1 MKKRF
6 FGVLAFASMLA
17 LSSCNNKNASQL
29 KDMKTIEDSVSY
41 ALGIVQGPGINNFVK
56 NQGESFEKV
65 FNIEAYLSGVKNVL
79 DAEDPEKAELTPDEA
94 VEILQAY
101 FQDLKETEK
110 NKNTEEGVKFLE
122 ENKKN
127 DGVVETESGLQYK
140 VINASTD
147 PAARKPTATDEVS
160 VHYEGRLINGK
171 VFDSSFARGEQAR
184 FPLNRVIP
192 GWTEGIQLMKE
203 GDEFEFYIP
212 SNLAYG
218 DQGMPGAIPPAS
230 TLIFKVQLHK
240 VITEADKQKEMSGKK

>member
-17 LSSCNNKNASQL
+17 LNSCNNKNASEL
-29 KDMKTIEDSVSY
+29 KDMKTTEDSVSY

-56 NQGESFEKV
+56 NQGESFESV
-65 FNIEAYLSGVKNVL
+65 FNHDAYLSGVKNVL
-79 DAEDPEKAELTPDEA
+79 DAEDPSKADLTPEEA
-94 VEILQAY
+94 VEILQSY
-101 FQDLKETEK
+101 FQKLAEQEK

-122 ENKKN
+122 ENKN
-127 DGVVETESGLQYK
+127 NPGVVETESGLQYK

-147 PAARKPTATDEVS
+147 PAGKKPKATDEVS
-160 VHYEGRLINGK
+160 VHYEGRLVNGK
-171 VFDSSFARGEQAR
+171 VFDSSFERGEQAR

-212 SNLAYG
+212 ANLAYG

-240 VITEADKQKEMSGKK
+240 VITESDKAQEMGGKK

>member
-17 LSSCNNKNASQL
+17 LSSCDNKNVSEL
-29 KDMKTIEDSVSY
+29 KDMKTIEDSASY

-56 NQGESFEKV
+56 AQGESFEKV
-65 FNIEAYLSGVKNVL
+65 FNADAYVSGVKNVL
-79 DAEDPEKAELTPDEA
+79 KAENPEDADITPDEA
-94 VEILQAY
+94 VEILQSY
-101 FQDLKETEK
+101 FQSLAETEK
-110 NKNTEEGVKFLE
+110 VKNTEEGTKFLE

-147 PAARKPTATDEVS
+147 PAAKKPSATDEVS
-160 VHYEGRLINGK
+160 VDYEGRLINGK
-171 VFDSSFARGEQAR
+171 VFDSSFERGEQAR

-203 GDEFEFYIP
+203 GDEFELYIP

-218 DQGMPGAIPPAS
+218 EQGRPGAIPPAS
-230 TLIFKVQLHK
+230 TLIFKVKLHK
-240 VITEADKQKEMSGKK
+240 IITEADKHMEMGGRK